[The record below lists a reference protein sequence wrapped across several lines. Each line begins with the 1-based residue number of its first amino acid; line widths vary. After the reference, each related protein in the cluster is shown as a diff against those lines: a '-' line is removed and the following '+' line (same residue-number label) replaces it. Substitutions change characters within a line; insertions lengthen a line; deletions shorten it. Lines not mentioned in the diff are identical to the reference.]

1 MKLSVMTGGITLR
14 FGMERGYE
22 LIRQAGFEA
31 VDWNLNDLLDKDPI
45 CQGQYRGNILEQP
58 LETLVEYFKPEMEAM
73 GKNGIT
79 IAQAHAPFPAYL
91 EHDPDLYPYMLEIN
105 EKCVRLCAAFGCK
118 HLVIHGIN
126 RAVESKQIEALNWQ
140 MYTSL
145 IPVLKETGVVV
156 CLENLY
162 ATVARERHG
171 TNFAVG
177 HCSDPY
183 KAADLI
189 DRLNQEAGQ
198 ECFGLCLDIG
208 HMHLLRIDPR
218 FYMPI
223 LGSRIKVLHIHDNDR
238 HHDNHQIPFSMNV
251 NFEDIVKALKEVGY
265 NGYFTLEAD
274 AFLKDYNENN
284 VFDGMVKLKNS
295 VRKLAD
301 MFEKL

>member
-1 MKLSVMTGGITLR
+1 MKLSIMTGGITLR

-58 LETLVEYFKPEMEAM
+58 LESLVEYFKPEMEAM

-105 EKCVRLCAAFGCK
+105 EKCVRLCTAFGCK
-118 HLVIHGIN
+118 YLVIHGIN
-126 RAVESKQIEALNWQ
+126 RAEESKQIEGLNWQ

-162 ATVARERHG
+162 ATVTRERHG
-171 TNFAVG
+171 TNYAVG

-223 LGSRIKVLHIHDNDR
+223 LGSRIKVLHIHDNNGMQDQ
-238 HHDNHQIPFSMNV
+238 HISPYSGSVDWKIYW
-251 NFEDIVKALKEVGY
+251 KALKDIGYRGDLNFETFGQMDYVEEDELIPSQLRAIQAVGEVLRKRI
-265 NGYFTLEAD
+265 LE
-274 AFLKDYNENN
+274 
-284 VFDGMVKLKNS
+284 
-295 VRKLAD
+295 
-301 MFEKL
+301 